1 MLETAPDNIP
11 RRCSQLSRHKGRGPK
26 PYKDFD
32 HDHRERIPVQGA
44 LAPCTGLACIINV
57 CSLLL
62 QSKGVW
68 TALRW
73 PCLQALLD
81 VYTIQREVGRLDNLR
96 VGLVG
101 DLANGRTARSLAYLL
116 SMYNGI
122 KFYFV
127 APNVVRMQV
136 LNHRAL
142 HACDCSLQYCAALFS
157 TYPERP
163 CCMLRQ
169 VALQ

>member
-1 MLETAPDNIP
+1 M
-11 RRCSQLSRHKGRGPK
+11 
-26 PYKDFD
+26 
-32 HDHRERIPVQGA
+32 PVQGA
-44 LAPCTGLACIINV
+44 LAAYTGLACVTKV
-57 CSLLL
+57 CSSLL
-62 QSKGVW
+62 QCEGVG

-116 SMYNGI
+116 SMYSGI
-122 KFYFV
+122 KFYFL
-127 APNVVRMQV
+127 APDVVRMQV
-136 LNHRAL
+136 CSHRAL
-142 HACDCSLQYCAALFS
+142 HACHCPVQCYATLFS
-157 TYPERP
+157 TYSERP

-169 VALQ
+169 VALQWLLAI